1 MNGPENGHDF
11 KKLEETIMKKLIA
24 MLLALAMVF
33 AMTACGATENKET
46 EPAAE
51 VTTEATEEVTE
62 EVTEE
67 IAEDEEPVMELSAM
81 ETLLNQIVEINPV
94 EFMGMA
100 APVDLTDADALFYY
114 TGLTSAESVK
124 EAAVYEPMIGSIAFS
139 MVAVQVA
146 EGADAEAVAEA
157 MAAGIPCLV
166 TRKSSME
173 EIAEDAALYVNA
185 QKREDLIASI
195 RRLEQDEELRNH
207 LISEGQR
214 HASRFRPEVVVFN
227 LMNTYGRVHIDI
239 RG

>member
-67 IAEDEEPVMELSAM
+67 IAEGEEPVMELSAM

-157 MAAGIPCLV
+157 MKNGID
-166 TRKSSME
+166 TRKWVCVEANDLMVATSGD
-173 EIAEDAALYVNA
+173 IALLVMVDSNNGLTAQSFVDAFNTV
-185 QKREDLIASI
+185 IA
-195 RRLEQDEELRNH
+195 
-207 LISEGQR
+207 G
-214 HASRFRPEVVVFN
+214 
-227 LMNTYGRVHIDI
+227 
-239 RG
+239 

>member
-1 MNGPENGHDF
+1 
-11 KKLEETIMKKLIA
+11 MKKLIA

-67 IAEDEEPVMELSAM
+67 IAEGEEPVMELSAM

-157 MAAGIPCLV
+157 MKNGID
-166 TRKSSME
+166 TRKWVCVEANDLMVATSGD
-173 EIAEDAALYVNA
+173 IALLVMVDSNNGLTAQSFVDAFNTV
-185 QKREDLIASI
+185 IA
-195 RRLEQDEELRNH
+195 
-207 LISEGQR
+207 G
-214 HASRFRPEVVVFN
+214 
-227 LMNTYGRVHIDI
+227 
-239 RG
+239 

>member
-1 MNGPENGHDF
+1 
-11 KKLEETIMKKLIA
+11 MKKLIA

-114 TGLTSAESVK
+114 TGLISAESVK

-157 MAAGIPCLV
+157 MKNGID
-166 TRKSSME
+166 TRKWVCVEANDLMVATSGD
-173 EIAEDAALYVNA
+173 IALLVMVDSNNGLTAQSFVDAFNTV
-185 QKREDLIASI
+185 IA
-195 RRLEQDEELRNH
+195 
-207 LISEGQR
+207 G
-214 HASRFRPEVVVFN
+214 
-227 LMNTYGRVHIDI
+227 
-239 RG
+239 

>member
-1 MNGPENGHDF
+1 
-11 KKLEETIMKKLIA
+11 MKKLIA

-81 ETLLNQIVEINPV
+81 EALLNQIVEINPV

-157 MAAGIPCLV
+157 MKNGID
-166 TRKSSME
+166 TRKWVCVEANDLMVATSGD
-173 EIAEDAALYVNA
+173 IALLVMVDSNNGLTAQSFVDAFNTV
-185 QKREDLIASI
+185 IA
-195 RRLEQDEELRNH
+195 
-207 LISEGQR
+207 G
-214 HASRFRPEVVVFN
+214 
-227 LMNTYGRVHIDI
+227 
-239 RG
+239 